1 LRIAAFLDPQGSNND
16 EVTTR
21 LSWDRAGSG
30 EPLLLLHGIGTT
42 RDDFSALR
50 PALEAEYDVL
60 AVDLPGH
67 GDSPA
72 LSERPTIPAVTDAIE
87 TDLDALD
94 MGRVHVLGN
103 SLGARIA
110 LELAQRDRALSIVA
124 IAPSGLNMLPERI
137 YQGAAMST
145 FRLLM
150 YMLHPA
156 IGPLA
161 CFPAGR
167 AALLTGLRSQPWLAS
182 EVEALALRAGFGECE
197 DFWRLLFWGILAD
210 VPTGFGNVRC
220 PVILAQGTADVVAS
234 GQTPRYLLAVP
245 GATFQ
250 PLFGAGHAP
259 QSDAPDSILRLV
271 KTAITRSVVGSSTPS
286 PDR

>member
-1 LRIAAFLDPQGSNND
+1 M
-16 EVTTR
+16 TTR
-21 LSWDRAGSG
+21 LSWNCAGSG

-42 RDDFSALR
+42 RDDFAALR

-72 LSERPTIPAVTDAIE
+72 LVERPTVHAIADVIE
-87 TDLDALD
+87 ADLDALHR
-94 MGRVHVLGN
+94 GRVHVLGN

-110 LELAQRDRALSIVA
+110 LELARRDRALSVVA

-145 FRLLM
+145 LRLVMSILS
-150 YMLHPA
+150 PA
-156 IGPLA
+156 IGALA
-161 CFPAGR
+161 CVPAGR

-182 EVEALALRAGFGECE
+182 EVEARALREGFGAGE
-197 DFWRLLFWGILAD
+197 DFWRLLFWAILAD
-210 VPTGFGNVRC
+210 VPTGLDDVRC
-220 PVILAQGTADVVAS
+220 PVILAQGTADIIAS

-245 GATFQ
+245 DATFE
-250 PLFGAGHAP
+250 PLLGAGHAP

-271 KTAITRSVVGSSTPS
+271 RQATQRTAALHTG
-286 PDR
+286 

>member
-1 LRIAAFLDPQGSNND
+1 VSSRASLGSSAGTK
-16 EVTTR
+16 EGVSTR
-21 LSWDRAGSG
+21 LFWDRAGSG

-42 RDDFSALR
+42 RDDFWALR

-72 LSERPTIPAVTDAIE
+72 LSEWPTIRAITDAIE
-87 TDLDALD
+87 ADLDALG

-103 SLGARIA
+103 SLGARIT
-110 LELAQRDRALSIVA
+110 LELARRDRALSVVA
-124 IAPSGLNMLPERI
+124 IAPSGLNLLPERI

-145 FRLLM
+145 FRVLI

-156 IGPLA
+156 IGALA
-161 CFPAGR
+161 RFSAGR
-167 AALLTGLRSQPWLAS
+167 AVLLTGLRSQPWLAS
-182 EVEALALRAGFGECE
+182 EAEAHALLEGFGESE

-210 VPTGFGNVRC
+210 VPTGLGDVRC
-220 PVILAQGTADVVAS
+220 PVILAQGTADVIGS

-245 GATFQ
+245 GATFH
-250 PLFGAGHAP
+250 PLLGAGHAP

-271 KTAITRSVVGSSTPS
+271 RHATRRADALRTG
-286 PDR
+286 